1 MTAELTEFGENLNE
15 VDLELISQ
23 KLNTSLDE
31 VNNLLLQIE
40 SGEGTLGRM
49 LYDDALYENLTAA
62 SQELEE
68 LLRNVK
74 ENPKRFVHFSLFG
87 KKEKPYVV
95 PDTLD

>member
-1 MTAELTEFGENLNE
+1 
-15 VDLELISQ
+15 
-23 KLNTSLDE
+23 
-31 VNNLLLQIE
+31 
-40 SGEGTLGRM
+40 
-49 LYDDALYENLTAA
+49 LTAA

-95 PDTLD
+95 TDSLD